1 MGLALL
7 LVLVLVRFLMLDP
20 LGRLCTLQL
29 RIYHESTTVNKNPP
43 PGVDQLWQH
52 VFCQFRVADYDP
64 LPAFSS
70 VIFRVGEG
78 AWGGWVEWGGWDE
91 CKWDECKWNSG
102 RGERVPAR

>member
-78 AWGGWVEWGGWDE
+78 VRDTFPFLYVLPFPYIHVLIGLA
-91 CKWDECKWNSG
+91 
-102 RGERVPAR
+102 PPI